1 MTMTKKYKI
10 LGKFIK
16 DMSSET
22 KDIETYLFVKDHI
35 AKYQLG
41 IDINS
46 KALKNKLIEISTT
59 LKFEDKTES
68 KSKSHFEV
76 TFSTIV
82 KIDEGVKYEIYKDHL
97 GYPTFGIGHLITE
110 NDPEHGEPDGTEI
123 SEERVNE
130 VFETDVA
137 KFVSESKILFPDLD
151 DLPDVA
157 QQVIVNMAFNM
168 GRPRL
173 SKFKNF
179 IAGVNDR
186 DWTRAAE
193 EMMDSRWATQVG
205 DRAIRLR
212 NQILTL
218 V

>member
-1 MTMTKKYKI
+1 MN
-10 LGKFIK
+10 
-16 DMSSET
+16 
-22 KDIETYLFVKDHI
+22 IEALRE
-35 AKYQLG
+35 QL
-41 IDINS
+41 
-46 KALKNKLIEISTT
+46 
-59 LKFEDKTES
+59 
-68 KSKSHFEV
+68 
-76 TFSTIV
+76 

-110 NDPEHGEPDGTEI
+110 NDPEHGKPDGTEI
-123 SEERVNE
+123 SEDRVNE
-130 VFETDVA
+130 IFETDVA

-151 DLPDVA
+151 ELPDVA

>member
-1 MTMTKKYKI
+1 MN
-10 LGKFIK
+10 
-16 DMSSET
+16 
-22 KDIETYLFVKDHI
+22 IEALRE
-35 AKYQLG
+35 QL
-41 IDINS
+41 
-46 KALKNKLIEISTT
+46 
-59 LKFEDKTES
+59 
-68 KSKSHFEV
+68 
-76 TFSTIV
+76 

-110 NDPEHGEPDGTEI
+110 NDPEHGEPNGKEI
-123 SEERVNE
+123 SEDRVNE
-130 VFETDVA
+130 VFATDVA

-151 DLPDVA
+151 ELPDVA

-186 DWTRAAE
+186 DWTKAAE

-218 V
+218 A